1 MKFRQL
7 INQFFPECD
16 LTSDIITANPIE
28 KRPWLTDRVSNL
40 NELIS
45 WPPNIFLITYS
56 IFSYTDK
63 YRLLVSSQDHFDWD
77 RGAYNDI
84 AAVTEQLKQ
93 WVGLQISLDPVATP
107 SQPQNFSLSSCLRD
121 IFGKTNLDCCI
132 YDLMNDPKFSKSVAV
147 ITAAID
153 QMFSRINV
161 CAYDSTDPVQ
171 IGLLAKDMTRNDR
184 NVINLS
190 CNLPKLGYVTYKT
203 SVPQSGLTINNL
215 TQNLTFVDPT
225 VQLQV
230 IKSTTKKKLF
240 NKKTYNV
247 LFLPWPTEIEDNAFK
262 ASPDQPDQVMD
273 GYFGFFEYAPNKKPK
288 LNSFLGALIS
298 AIRRA
303 GSIDLI
309 VLPECAVDESTY
321 SLFKKEL
328 FKIFNKDA
336 PTLLAGVYGE
346 KKNVANLS
354 FIGETQKFETVVQAK
369 HHRWFLDEGQLR
381 NYNLSGTLDPGR
393 KWWENIPV
401 ERRKL
406 LTLHTL
412 NGVKLCPLICEDL
425 ARQEPVAKAVRAIG
439 PNLVVSLLLDGPQLS
454 GRWPGK
460 YSAVLSDDPGA
471 SVLSVT
477 ALGMTLRS
485 TGTGFAPSR
494 AVALWSEP
502 NGFSETI
509 EISNDGIG
517 IVIELEIDNNEMWT
531 IDGRKE
537 NKPVLRKKTHSTI
550 NLDENLS
557 TVHKTRQKLMGLI
570 NRSKV

>member
-1 MKFRQL
+1 MKLCQL
-7 INQFFPECD
+7 INQFFPDCD
-16 LTSDIITANPIE
+16 LNSNISTSDPLDDL
-28 KRPWLTDRVSNL
+28 PWLRDRVYSFD
-40 NELIS
+40 ELIS
-45 WPPNIFLITYS
+45 WPPNIFLITYT

-63 YRLLVSSQDHFDWD
+63 YRLLVSSQSHFNWD
-77 RGAYNDI
+77 RSSYKDVFG
-84 AAVTEQLKQ
+84 VCEQLKQ
-93 WVGLQISLDPVATP
+93 WVAKQVFPNPTAISNT
-107 SQPQNFSLSSCLRD
+107 STNFSLSSCLD
-121 IFGKTNLDCCI
+121 EIFKKSNLGRCI
-132 YDLMNDPKFSKSVAV
+132 YDLMNEPKFSKSVAI

-153 QMFSRINV
+153 QMFSRVNL
-161 CAYDSTDPVQ
+161 CEYDSRDAIQ
-171 IGLLAKDMTRNDR
+171 LGLLAKDMTRIDR
-184 NVINLS
+184 DVVNLS

-230 IKSTTKKKLF
+230 IKNTTKKKQY
-240 NKKTYNV
+240 NKKSYNV
-247 LFLPWPTEIEDNAFK
+247 LFLPWPTEIEDSAFK
-262 ASPDQPDQVMD
+262 PSPDLPNQVMD
-273 GYFGFFEYAPNKKPK
+273 GYFGFFEYAPTKTPK
-288 LNSFLGALIS
+288 LNSFLGSVVS

-309 VLPECAVDESTY
+309 VLPECAVSERTY
-321 SLFKKEL
+321 SQFKNELLKLFG
-328 FKIFNKDA
+328 IHA
-336 PTLLAGVYGE
+336 PTLLAGVFGE
-346 KKNVANLS
+346 RQNVANLS
-354 FIGETQKFETVVQAK
+354 FIGESQNFDTVVQAK

-381 NYNLSGTLDPGR
+381 NYNLCGALDPGR
-393 KWWENIPV
+393 KWWEDIPI

-406 LTLHTL
+406 LTLHTP

-439 PNLVVSLLLDGPQLS
+439 PNLVVSLLLDGPQIA

-460 YSAVLSDDPGA
+460 YSAVLSDDPGS

-502 NGFSETI
+502 NGYSETL
-509 EISNDGIG
+509 EIADGGIG
-517 IVIELEIDNNEMWT
+517 IVIELEIVDSEMWT

-537 NKPVLRKKTHSTI
+537 NKPVLRKKKHSTI
-550 NLDENLS
+550 QLDENLS
-557 TVHKTRQKLMGLI
+557 TDRKSRHKIKELI
-570 NRSKV
+570 NGGKV

>member
-1 MKFRQL
+1 MILKQL

-16 LTSDIITANPIE
+16 LTSNMTIGNPVTGV
-28 KRPWLTDRVSNL
+28 PWVADKVGNI

-63 YRLLVSSQDHFDWD
+63 YRLLVSSQEHFDWD
-77 RGAYNDI
+77 KGTFDDI
-84 AAVTEQLKQ
+84 SGVVEELKH
-93 WVGLQISLDPVATP
+93 WVGSQVPSSVTTP
-107 SQPQNFSLSSCLRD
+107 IKPANFSLSSCLKA
-121 IFGKTNLDCCI
+121 IFDKKNLNSCI
-132 YDLMNDPKFSKSVAV
+132 YDLMNDPSFSKSVAV
-147 ITAAID
+147 MTAAID
-153 QMFSRINV
+153 QMFSKVNI
-161 CAYDSTDPVQ
+161 CEYDLRDPVQ
-171 IGLLAKDMTRNDR
+171 LSLLAKDIARTNRNI
-184 NVINLS
+184 INLS
-190 CNLPKLGYVTYKT
+190 CNMPKLGYVTYKT

-215 TQNLTFVDPT
+215 TQNLTVVDPT

-230 IKSTTKKKLF
+230 IKNTTKKKHF

-247 LFLPWPTEIEDNAFK
+247 LFLPWPTEIEDTAFK
-262 ASPDQPDQVMD
+262 ASPEKPNQVMD

-321 SLFKKEL
+321 SLFKEEL
-328 FKIFNKDA
+328 FKIFGKGA
-336 PTLLAGVYGE
+336 PTLLAGVFG
-346 KKNVANLS
+346 KRKNVANLS
-354 FIGETQKFETVVQAK
+354 FIGESQNFDTVVQAK
-369 HHRWFLDEGQLR
+369 HHRWFLDEDQLR
-381 NYNLSGTLDPGR
+381 NYNLCGALDPGR
-393 KWWENIPV
+393 KWWEDIPV

-406 LTLHTL
+406 LTLHTP

-485 TGTGFAPSR
+485 TGTGYAPSR

-502 NGFSETI
+502 SGSSETL
-509 EISNDGIG
+509 EINNDGIG
-517 IVIELEIDNNEMWT
+517 IVIELEIVDSETWT
-531 IDGRKE
+531 IDGRQE
-537 NKPVLRKKTHSTI
+537 NKPVLRKKDHSTI
-550 NLDENLS
+550 YLDENLS
-557 TVHKTRQKLMGLI
+557 TEKQSRQKLLELTNG
-570 NRSKV
+570 RKV

>member
-7 INQFFPECD
+7 VNQFFPDCD
-16 LTSDIITANPIE
+16 LSSPINTE
-28 KRPWLTDRVSNL
+28 TPDEDMPWLIDKVTNI

-56 IFSYTDK
+56 IFTYTDK
-63 YRLLVSSQDHFDWD
+63 YRLLVSPQDHFDWD
-77 RGAYNDI
+77 KSSFSSISN
-84 AAVTEQLKQ
+84 VTAELEWWIGKPFSLLLSKPECSSSYSLTSC
-93 WVGLQISLDPVATP
+93 LQSIFNKESLD
-107 SQPQNFSLSSCLRD
+107 N
-121 IFGKTNLDCCI
+121 CI
-132 YDLMNDPKFSKSVAV
+132 YDLMNDPSFSKSVAV
-147 ITAAID
+147 LTAAID
-153 QMFSRINV
+153 SLFNRVNV
-161 CAYDSTDPVQ
+161 CEYNTSDPLQ
-171 IGLLAKDMTRNDR
+171 LCLLAKDMARTNRE
-184 NVINLS
+184 VINLS
-190 CNLPKLGYVTYKT
+190 CNMPKLGYVTYKS

-230 IKSTTKKKLF
+230 IKNTVAKKQF
-240 NKKTYNV
+240 NKQTYNI
-247 LFLPWPTEIEDNAFK
+247 LFLPWPTEIEDSAFK
-262 ASPDQPDQVMD
+262 PSPDLSSQVMN
-273 GYFGFFEYAPNKKPK
+273 GYFGFFEYAPHKKPK
-288 LNSFLGALIS
+288 LVSFLGALIA

-303 GSIDLI
+303 GTIDLI
-309 VLPECAVDESTY
+309 VLPECAVDEDIY
-321 SLFKKEL
+321 NLFKDEL
-328 FKIFNKDA
+328 FKTFGDRA
-336 PTLLAGVYGE
+336 PSLLAGVFGE

-354 FIGETQKFETVVQAK
+354 FIGESKGFDTVVQAK

-381 NYNLSGTLDPGR
+381 NYNLCGALDPGR
-393 KWWENIPV
+393 KWWEDIPV

-406 LTLHTL
+406 LTLHTP

-425 ARQEPVAKAVRAIG
+425 ARQEPVAKAVRAVG

-502 NGFSETI
+502 GGFSETL
-509 EISNDGIG
+509 EVDENGIG
-517 IVIELEIDNNEMWT
+517 IVVELEIVDNEMWT

-537 NKPVLRKKTHSTI
+537 SKPVLRKKQHSTI
-550 NLDENLS
+550 SLDERLS
-557 TVHKTRQKLMGLI
+557 TEVKSRQKLVELI
-570 NRSKV
+570 NGSNA

>member
-1 MKFRQL
+1 MKFKQL
-7 INQFFPECD
+7 IHQFFTECD
-16 LTSDIITANPIE
+16 LSSSIDTNNPTSNMPWITDKVNNI
-28 KRPWLTDRVSNL
+28 

-56 IFSYTDK
+56 IFTYTDK
-63 YRLLVSSQDHFDWD
+63 YRLLVSSQGHFNWD
-77 RGAYNDI
+77 KRAFDDI
-84 AAVTEQLKQ
+84 SGVTKELKH
-93 WVGLQISLDPVATP
+93 WVGLQVPSHVPTP
-107 SQPQNFSLSSCLRD
+107 TKPASFTLSSCLKA
-121 IFGKTNLDCCI
+121 IFDKKNLNYCI
-132 YDLMNDPKFSKSVAV
+132 YDLMNDSCFSKSVAV

-153 QMFSRINV
+153 QMFSKINI
-161 CAYDSTDPVQ
+161 CDYDLRDPIQ
-171 IGLLAKDMTRNDR
+171 LSLLAKDIARINRNI
-184 NVINLS
+184 INLS
-190 CNLPKLGYVTYKT
+190 CNMPKLGYVTYKT

-215 TQNLTFVDPT
+215 TQNLTVVDPT

-230 IKSTTKKKLF
+230 IKSKAKKKQF
-240 NKKTYNV
+240 NNKTYNV

-262 ASPDQPDQVMD
+262 ASPDEPNRVMD
-273 GYFGFFEYAPNKKPK
+273 SYFGFFEYAPSKKPQ
-288 LNSFLGALIS
+288 LNSFLGAIVS
-298 AIRRA
+298 AFRRA
-303 GSIDLI
+303 GSLDLI
-309 VLPECAVDESTY
+309 VLPECAVDDRTY
-321 SLFKKEL
+321 GLFKDVL
-328 FKIFNKDA
+328 FEIFNKDA
-336 PTLLAGVYGE
+336 PALLAGVYGE

-354 FIGETQKFETVVQAK
+354 FIGETQTFETVVQAK

-393 KWWENIPV
+393 KWWENIPI

-502 NGFSETI
+502 NGFSETL
-509 EISNDGIG
+509 EIDDDGIG
-517 IVIELEIDNNEMWT
+517 IVIELEINDSETWT

-537 NKPVLRKKTHSTI
+537 YKPVLRKKTHSTI
-550 NLDENLS
+550 SLD
-557 TVHKTRQKLMGLI
+557 KKLLTEDKSREKLEELI
-570 NRSKV
+570 NRSKA